1 MTVAISTWCP
11 EWMASVNVGEYIKQ
25 SSTVNNITTRNN
37 DLNYQI
43 TNIKEKIKN
52 IKEIINRKKKII
64 NEEEGESN
72 WQNLPLQ
79 ELVDN
84 VQELIDQNCR
94 IKQWIN
100 YVRWRVIVDTEYLNF
115 EEWAE
120 KYYVR
125 QSIYSEDFKKWDLY
139 INANQKVEATNAIYV
154 NIRDHWSE
162 EDYSAN
168 DWQEMYD
175 YTKTSVLSILGIN
188 PVDVTH
194 PYHHEWT
201 VNIDPE
207 KLQEM
212 IENLKH
218 LDLTHTDVSL
228 NEIYFDPEFKESVT
242 MEQDLKVGNT
252 IKSKDFIVHG
262 SSHLKHAHIKAACI
276 EEITC
281 PMEIRWDL
289 NVRWSWDA
297 HVDTKL
303 NVQQETKAHDLYV
316 DMEINIPGAEYLF
329 IDGEQLSDWLKRT
342 VLELDLCLCCACPP
356 PPPPAKTCADY
367 PPDQRPAWCDP
378 SCTTCK
384 SVQCC
389 EWYHWSIV
397 PASQLAATTM
407 NMYLAQYWVASSA
420 SWWCVWVK
428 WKALNNDSVDYA
440 ANQTQNW
447 MNVMAA
453 VKAAEKIASAA
464 VILTGTVITG
474 SLNTTPC

>member
-316 DMEINIPGAEYLF
+316 DMEIDIPGAEYLF
-329 IDGEQLSDWLKRT
+329 IDGEQLSDWLKDT
-342 VLELDLCLCCACPP
+342 VLNLDLCLCCSCPP
-356 PPPPAKTCADY
+356 PPRPEPQPDPGCDHCNEVRICATSTI
-367 PPDQRPAWCDP
+367 QLRQVCS
-378 SCTTCK
+378 SCAVPFASK
-384 SVQCC
+384 SFPKY
-389 EWYHWSIV
+389 E
-397 PASQLAATTM
+397 
-407 NMYLAQYWVASSA
+407 
-420 SWWCVWVK
+420 
-428 WKALNNDSVDYA
+428 ALNTQSQDYA
-440 ANQTQNW
+440 AKQNAYNQYLYQTSLQQ
-447 MNVMAA
+447 
-453 VKAAEKIASAA
+453 VKTFESNCPDCKWIYQINNQAWY
-464 VILTGTVITG
+464 
-474 SLNTTPC
+474 